1 MPKTVCLDF
10 DGVMNTYTGWQ
21 GPDVLFEPRP
31 GLREF
36 LESLRQ
42 SGFEVV
48 VLSTRNPARISN
60 WLIDNNLNDL
70 VKGVTDLKPPAVV
83 YLDDRAVCF
92 KGDFDAALG
101 AVKDFRAYWE
111 TP

>member
-48 VLSTRNPARISN
+48 VLSTRN
-60 WLIDNNLNDL
+60 LNDL

-92 KGDFDAALG
+92 EGDFDAALR
-101 AVKDFRAYWE
+101 AVKEFRAYWE